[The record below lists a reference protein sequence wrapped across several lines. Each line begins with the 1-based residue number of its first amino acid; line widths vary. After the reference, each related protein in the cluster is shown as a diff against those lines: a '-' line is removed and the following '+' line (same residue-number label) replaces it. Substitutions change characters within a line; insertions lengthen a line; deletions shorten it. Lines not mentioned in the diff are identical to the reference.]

1 MPSAGTNKHTGSNR
15 SRESSNDRFDR
26 KDILDRMNVS
36 PSNLSHSELYGLLL
50 NSVAPRP
57 IAWVSTLSASG
68 RPNLAPFSFFN
79 CVCVEPPLLAFGP
92 GLRPP
97 KHSASASE
105 DLHGETRGE
114 VRGED
119 KDTLRNIRETKE
131 FVVNVVTYELAE
143 AMNLTSGEYDA
154 SVNEFELAQIDSAPS
169 QIVKVPRVAASPVSF
184 ECRLYQ
190 ILDFSPS
197 PQSSS
202 LVIGQIVSIH
212 VNDAH
217 MKEGKLDRNSLD
229 LIGRMGGIQY
239 TRTTQRFEMVRPKVN
254 K

>member
-1 MPSAGTNKHTGSNR
+1 
-15 SRESSNDRFDR
+15 
-26 KDILDRMNVS
+26 MNVS

-68 RPNLAPFSFFN
+68 QPNLAPFSFFN
-79 CVCVEPPLLAFGP
+79 CVCVEPPLLAFAP
-92 GLRPP
+92 GQRTP
-97 KHSASASE
+97 KPSSSDQA
-105 DLHGETRGE
+105 
-114 VRGED
+114 RGED

-131 FVVNVVTYELAE
+131 FVVNVVMYELAE

-154 SVNEFELAQIDSAPS
+154 AVNEFELAGLETAPS
-169 QIVKVPRVAASPVSF
+169 EIVKVPRVASSPVSF
-184 ECRLYQ
+184 ECKLYQ

-202 LVIGQIVSIH
+202 LVIGQVVSIH

-217 MKEGKLDRNSLD
+217 MKEGKLDRDSLD

-239 TRTTQRFEMVRPKVN
+239 TRTAQRFDMVRPKAS